1 MSILRWLTLAA
12 LSAVLPV
19 VQAADAHLSTDLQR
33 LSYMIGLQVGQNIAK
48 QGFTELDP
56 SAFALAV
63 QDALNGTPPR
73 VTADQARAAQE
84 NYRKALQA
92 RQQQTAKDNLQKGQE
107 FLAGNAKAEGV
118 ITLDSGVQYRV
129 LKEGN
134 GATASVED
142 TVVVHYQGTMLTGV
156 EFDSSYSRGEPLTF
170 ALGQVITGW
179 QQVVSRM
186 KAGAMVEAWIPA
198 EHAYGTRGS
207 PPNIGPNET
216 LYFKIELLEVKGK

>member
-48 QGFTELDP
+48 QGFIELDP

-73 VTADQARAAQE
+73 VTADQAAPPQE
-84 NYRKALQA
+84 NYRKALQT

-134 GATASVED
+134 GAKASVED
-142 TVVVHYQGTMLTGV
+142 TVVVHYQGTLLTGV

-207 PPNIGPNET
+207 PPFIGPNET
-216 LYFKIELLEVKGK
+216 LYFKIGLLVKGK

>member
-1 MSILRWLTLAA
+1 MTTCKR
-12 LSAVLPV
+12 
-19 VQAADAHLSTDLQR
+19 
-33 LSYMIGLQVGQNIAK
+33 
-48 QGFTELDP
+48 
-56 SAFALAV
+56 
-63 QDALNGTPPR
+63 
-73 VTADQARAAQE
+73 
-84 NYRKALQA
+84 
-92 RQQQTAKDNLQKGQE
+92 QE

-134 GATASVED
+134 GAKASVED
-142 TVVVHYQGTMLTGV
+142 TVVVHYQGTLLTGV

-186 KAGAMVEAWIPA
+186 KAGVMVEAWIPA

-207 PPNIGPNET
+207 APNIGPNET